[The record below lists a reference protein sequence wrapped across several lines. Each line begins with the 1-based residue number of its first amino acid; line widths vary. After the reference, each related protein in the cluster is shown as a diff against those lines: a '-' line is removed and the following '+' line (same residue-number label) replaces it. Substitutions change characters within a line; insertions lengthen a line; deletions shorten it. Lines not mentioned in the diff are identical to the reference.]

1 MYIPTSFKFEDD
13 KLSFM
18 KKYSFATLVTNKG
31 DVPIA
36 THLPFTIAERTDG
49 VYLSAHLSAV
59 NEQAQYLE
67 RGTSLVIFSEPHAY
81 ISPAHYDKKES
92 VPTWDYISVHAY
104 GQAQI
109 LEKEDAKRKALEE
122 MIAFYEPGY
131 LEQWD
136 GLSEKYKAGMMKGI
150 VAFEMRITDLQGQK
164 KLSQNKST
172 VEKER
177 ILASLRQQGGMEN
190 DLADFIQGEMQDK
203 SSASPT
209 H

>member
-1 MYIPTSFKFEDD
+1 
-13 KLSFM
+13 
-18 KKYSFATLVTNKG
+18 
-31 DVPIA
+31 
-36 THLPFTIAERTDG
+36 
-49 VYLSAHLSAV
+49 
-59 NEQAQYLE
+59 
-67 RGTSLVIFSEPHAY
+67 
-81 ISPAHYDKKES
+81 
-92 VPTWDYISVHAY
+92 
-104 GQAQI
+104 
-109 LEKEDAKRKALEE
+109 
-122 MIAFYEPGY
+122 
-131 LEQWD
+131 
-136 GLSEKYKAGMMKGI
+136 